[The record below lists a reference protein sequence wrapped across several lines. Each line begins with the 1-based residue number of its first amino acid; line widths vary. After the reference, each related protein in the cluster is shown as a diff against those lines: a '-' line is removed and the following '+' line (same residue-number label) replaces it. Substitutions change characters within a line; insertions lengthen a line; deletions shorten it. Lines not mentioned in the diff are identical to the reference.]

1 MKHHCLKSVCIRS
14 YSGPYFPPLGL
25 NKQRY
30 SVSFRIQSECEKIW
44 TRKTPNTGTFHV
56 AHLYGSDYQ
65 EFKFHQCC
73 DGVNDTFV
81 VFILLRRKIIEF
93 NEEVT

>member
-1 MKHHCLKSVCIRS
+1 MI
-14 YSGPYFPPLGL
+14 
-25 NKQRY
+25 
-30 SVSFRIQSECEKIW
+30 
-44 TRKTPNTGTFHV
+44 RKTPNTGTFHV

-73 DGVNDTFV
+73 DRVNDTFV

>member
-1 MKHHCLKSVCIRS
+1 MRENMDQK
-14 YSGPYFPPLGL
+14 
-25 NKQRY
+25 N
-30 SVSFRIQSECEKIW
+30 SEYAD
-44 TRKTPNTGTFHV
+44 TFHV

-93 NEEVT
+93 NEEFT

>member
-1 MKHHCLKSVCIRS
+1 MDQK
-14 YSGPYFPPLGL
+14 
-25 NKQRY
+25 N
-30 SVSFRIQSECEKIW
+30 SEYAD
-44 TRKTPNTGTFHV
+44 TFHV

-93 NEEVT
+93 NEEFT